1 MAVWT
6 EGIGVTGA
14 VGLGDGRIVGRIC
27 DKAGVAVSGEFTI
40 SDGVTDRRFDPAVTL
55 GEDQAG
61 TITGGNGDDTIQG
74 GAGSDLLSGH
84 ADNDASGAIT
94 IAPASGPAARG
105 GVFANSDS
113 LGLKGSLF
121 DLGTLAN
128 RFPF

>member
-94 IAPASGPAARG
+94 IAPASGPAATGR
-105 GVFANSDS
+105 
-113 LGLKGSLF
+113 
-121 DLGTLAN
+121 
-128 RFPF
+128 RFWRQRQSGAERQPVRPWHAGQ